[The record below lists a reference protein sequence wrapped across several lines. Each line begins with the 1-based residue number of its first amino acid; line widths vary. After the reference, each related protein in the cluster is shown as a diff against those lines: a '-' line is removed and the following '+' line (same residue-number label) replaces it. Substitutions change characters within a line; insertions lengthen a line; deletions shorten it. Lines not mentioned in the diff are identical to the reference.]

1 MARCRLANSEAAQRQ
16 QSHDLWFL
24 RQHRVE
30 VGVHDVDLV
39 NPTFLS
45 RTEELLDQRV
55 RDLAGLSIGRRIG
68 ETTPHVLGLA
78 TTELEVLHSL
88 ATTQVGDDLLLRPES
103 GVQLLG
109 RLDRIRG
116 IRSGETAIRG
126 DQQHSRTLRGRIDGG
141 ERVLLVGVGGNRRQ
155 GSCQL

>member
-1 MARCRLANSEAAQRQ
+1 M
-16 QSHDLWFL
+16 
-24 RQHRVE
+24 
-30 VGVHDVDLV
+30 GVHDVDLV
-39 NPTFLS
+39 NPTFLG

-55 RDLAGLSIGRRIG
+55 RDIAGLSIGRRIG

-109 RLDRIRG
+109 RL
-116 IRSGETAIRG
+116 
-126 DQQHSRTLRGRIDGG
+126 RGRIDGG
-141 ERVLLVGVGGNRRQ
+141 EGVLLVGVGGNRRQ
-155 GSCQL
+155 GSRQLQGVGTRRPDDVLCLDDPRGGDELHRAGDLLRRRDGVPPFPQFPQV

>member
-1 MARCRLANSEAAQRQ
+1 M
-16 QSHDLWFL
+16 
-24 RQHRVE
+24 
-30 VGVHDVDLV
+30 
-39 NPTFLS
+39 
-45 RTEELLDQRV
+45 
-55 RDLAGLSIGRRIG
+55 
-68 ETTPHVLGLA
+68 LGLA

-109 RLDRIRG
+109 RLDRVRG

-141 ERVLLVGVGGNRRQ
+141 EGVLLVGVGGNRRQ
-155 GSCQL
+155 GSRQLEGVGTRRPDDVLCLDDPRGGDELHRAGDLLRRRDGVPPFPQFPQV